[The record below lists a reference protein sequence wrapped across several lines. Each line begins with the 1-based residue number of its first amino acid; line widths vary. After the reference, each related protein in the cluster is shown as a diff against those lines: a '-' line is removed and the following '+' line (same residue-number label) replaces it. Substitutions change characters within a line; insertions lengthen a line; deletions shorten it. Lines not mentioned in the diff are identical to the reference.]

1 MPKEINSLVVT
12 KVLEGIAQ
20 TFSDAVFQNVRAVV
34 RQAGYEMHECSLQE
48 TDEGLNIMYGERCIL
63 TVDTSTLPV
72 EQLPDGGVRLVVTL
86 IPPRKKALHA
96 PGFDA
101 AH

>member
-1 MPKEINSLVVT
+1 MHKTINSLVVT
-12 KVLEGIAQ
+12 RVLEGIAQ

-48 TDEGLNIMYGERCIL
+48 SDVGLNVMYGERCIL
-63 TVDTSTLPV
+63 TIDTSSLPI
-72 EQLPDGGVRLVVTL
+72 EHLPNGGARLSVTL
-86 IPPRKKALHA
+86 IPPREE
-96 PGFDA
+96 PV